1 MNAQPRYL
9 TLVIGLLSITA
20 GFTDAFVY
28 LHAKV
33 FPANMTGNSVVL
45 AIALGKDD
53 LATGYLAGLALLGFI
68 VGTTIG
74 SVLLYSRGK
83 ATNWTGSTNK
93 VMLTECGMYL
103 ALTAVL
109 ITDHGDYKVPLVI
122 GAAIAMGLQGA
133 AMSQLSVKGISTI
146 VVTGTLGM
154 AVTRLIFREMN
165 AFEGKPVS
173 EYNPLLQLASWMAY
187 LLGALLG
194 GILTGTPQQ
203 NFLH

>member
-1 MNAQPRYL
+1 MNRQLRYL

-45 AIALGKDD
+45 AIALGKGD
-53 LATGYLAGLALLGFI
+53 LAPGFLAALALLGFI
-68 VGTTIG
+68 AGTTMG
-74 SVLLYSRGK
+74 SVILYRKGT
-83 ATNWTGSTNK
+83 APGWTPSTNK
-93 VMLTECGMYL
+93 VLLTEGGMYL
-103 ALTAVL
+103 LLAWLLIASPGADKTA
-109 ITDHGDYKVPLVI
+109 LVI

-133 AMSQLSVKGISTI
+133 AMSQLGVKGISTI
-146 VVTGTLGM
+146 VITGTLGM

-173 EYNPLLQLASWMAY
+173 EYNPLLQFASWMAY
-187 LLGALLG
+187 MFGALLG
-194 GILTGTPQQ
+194 GIF
-203 NFLH
+203 FLH